1 MVSKNR
7 DAAKKGSKLRLRR
20 ETLRDLDVKGNA
32 VSVKG
37 GQKSNSNSPTC
48 SG

>member
-37 GQKSNSNSPTC
+37 GVKTGWDRKN
-48 SG
+48 